1 MRDLK
6 RLTWQISP
14 LNPWKK
20 PGTLVS
26 CVFFWRCKSERT
38 GISRVVSSELIGI
51 LQKQVVLSITAQ
63 ALGNLVIKFLFTVY
77 TRLYPFSISFL
88 RKSWN

>member
-1 MRDLK
+1 MYPSGDVNLK
-6 RLTWQISP
+6 ELA
-14 LNPWKK
+14 
-20 PGTLVS
+20 
-26 CVFFWRCKSERT
+26 

-77 TRLYPFSISFL
+77 TRLYPFSQSFL
-88 RKSWN
+88 RKSWNWHEDLLAEAGFKSWFSS